1 MFDLTGKR
9 GLVIGIANE
18 NSIATG
24 CARAYRAAGAEL
36 AVTYLNE
43 KAKPYVD
50 PIARQLDAELM
61 LPCDVRTDGELK
73 GVFDQIREHWGRLD
87 FVLHAIA
94 FAPKQDL
101 RARVTDCSRDGFAQ
115 AMDVSAHSFIRVAHY
130 AEPLMTDGGSLQ
142 TVTFYGSERVVE
154 EYNLMGPVKAALEA
168 NVRYLAAE
176 LGPKGIRVNAL
187 SPGPLHTRAASGIDR
202 FDELLERARQRAPE
216 HLLATIDD
224 VGNLSAFLAS
234 DRARAMTGNVEYVD
248 AGVHVME

>member
-9 GLVIGIANE
+9 GLVIGIANQ

-24 CARAYRAAGAEL
+24 CARAYREAGAEL

-43 KAKPYVD
+43 RARRYVE
-50 PIARQLDAELM
+50 PIARELQAELF
-61 LPCDVRTDGELK
+61 LPCDVRTEGELK
-73 GVFDQIREHWGRLD
+73 GVFDAIEETWGQLD

-94 FAPKQDL
+94 FAPKEDL
-101 RARVTDCSRDGFAQ
+101 HARVADCSRTGFGQ

-130 AEPLMTDGGSLQ
+130 AEPLMTRGGSLQ

-154 EYNLMGPVKAALEA
+154 EYNLMGPVKAALESS
-168 NVRYLAAE
+168 VRYLAAE

-187 SPGPLHTRAASGIDR
+187 SPGPLKTRAASGIDR
-202 FDELLERARQRAPE
+202 FDEMLERARRRAPE
-216 HLLATIDD
+216 HQLATIDD
-224 VGNLSAFLAS
+224 VGALSAFLAS

-248 AGVHVME
+248 AGAHVME